1 MTADPMPLRP
11 GEMAAPAVSA
21 PPVRSRFSK
30 VSGSVQGAVFYG
42 LLAIGLLLPVVLI
55 LIGELRG

>member
-1 MTADPMPLRP
+1 MPLRP